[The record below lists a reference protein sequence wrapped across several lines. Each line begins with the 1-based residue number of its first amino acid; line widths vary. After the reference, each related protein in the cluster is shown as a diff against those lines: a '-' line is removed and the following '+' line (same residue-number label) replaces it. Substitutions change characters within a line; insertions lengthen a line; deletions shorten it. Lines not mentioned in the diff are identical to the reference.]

1 MLYLKQSTLANVL
14 VGPAIDITDVTTP
27 LTGLT
32 IHPADIHLS
41 KNGGALTDKSE
52 ATNCTHDSLGYYS
65 CPLNTTD
72 TNTLGRLQLVVV
84 EASAFPIYAEYMVVT
99 ANVYDTLCSTDALD
113 VEVTTKTGFALSAA
127 GVDAVLDEVIENTL
141 TLRQAIMLIKA
152 VCAGKSSGGGS
163 PTILFRNDLDTLN
176 RVSATVD
183 SAGNRTAVTKDVTP

>member
-52 ATNCTHDSLGYYS
+52 ATNCTHDGLGYYS

>member
-1 MLYLKQSTLANVL
+1 MLYLKQSTSANVL

-52 ATNCTHDSLGYYS
+52 ATNCTHDGLGYYS